1 MTLKT
6 LISRIPLE
14 AWIWSL
20 ALIGL
25 ATLGPSLE
33 GHVSFCIPSWLGLDF
48 CWGCGL
54 GRSIGHAFHG
64 DLAASWQAHPL
75 GLVTIGV
82 LIGRVIQL
90 VNRSRTT
97 PVKD

>member
-6 LISRIPLE
+6 LISRIPRE

-20 ALIGL
+20 ALVGL
-25 ATLGPSLE
+25 AVLGPSLE
-33 GHVSFCIPSWLGLDF
+33 GHLTFCIPSWLGLDF

-90 VNRSRTT
+90 VNQSRTT
-97 PVKD
+97 SRG